1 MPYNAGQNLLGRCL
15 FGSFCISA
23 TCVGFPQP
31 PKLTSVSRALCALV
45 SAPQAGLCIVGLVW
59 TCFSSLCPP
68 SASWSLCAFVSSHCL
83 HCLSRGLFVLSA
95 VQGGLC
101 VLPRFVCLPSIG
113 TTVPPFALAVFVCRL
128 PGPALC
134 AARVVRAGWGCL
146 PHHTRLPGP
155 ALCAARIVCADWVC
169 TPHHSWFPEP
179 EPESAVCLGPQSMSC

>member
-1 MPYNAGQNLLGRCL
+1 MC
-15 FGSFCISA
+15 GSFCVMA
-23 TCVGFPQP
+23 TCVGFPRP
-31 PKLTSVSRALCALV
+31 PKLTLCI
-45 SAPQAGLCIVGLVW
+45 AGLCAFDSQSPRSTLCITGLVW
-59 TCFSSLCPP
+59 TCFGFPCWP
-68 SASWSLCAFVSSHCL
+68 SASRGLCAFVSSNCL

-101 VLPRFVCLPSIG
+101 VLPRFVHLPSIG
-113 TTVPPFALAVFVCRL
+113 TPVPPFALPVFVCRL

-179 EPESAVCLGPQSMSC
+179 EPESAVCLGPQFMSC

>member
-83 HCLSRGLFVLSA
+83 HSLSRGLFFLISA
-95 VQGGLC
+95 VPGGSC
-101 VLPRFVCLPSIG
+101 ALPKFVCLPSIS
-113 TTVPPFALAVFVCRL
+113 TPVPPFAPAVFVC
-128 PGPALC
+128 
-134 AARVVRAGWGCL
+134 
-146 PHHTRLPGP
+146 
-155 ALCAARIVCADWVC
+155 
-169 TPHHSWFPEP
+169 
-179 EPESAVCLGPQSMSC
+179 LGPPSVLRPS